1 MKILGSAKFQ
11 VRYSLTALAM
21 SFAII
26 CPAGAA
32 VLFDNTLDSSIGDRS
47 LVPTAQFQSFSNGA
61 GSFSLTDV
69 KVVLNGN
76 NTDNG
81 SLSVGLFSD
90 SSTSPGGL
98 LDHIGSLS
106 DSSLTANCDCIY
118 DFPVL
123 PFALTA
129 NTRYWIGLSTSNG
142 SSANWAIEG
151 PFLGRP
157 LDVGVTG
164 EFIDDSGNV
173 YGGPRR
179 GISDEGHGRGY
190 NRSIGCTGTL
200 GSAAVCYGAG
210 WFDVGAPVVVVST
223 EIQSQPI
230 NKCGGG

>member
-1 MKILGSAKFQ
+1 MKFQ
-11 VRYSLTALAM
+11 VRYSLTALAV
-21 SFAII
+21 SFALT

-76 NTDNG
+76 NTGSG
-81 SLSVGLFSD
+81 SLSVSLLSD

-98 LDHIGSLS
+98 LDPIGSLS
-106 DSSLTANCDCIY
+106 DSSLIANCNCIY

-129 NTRYWIGLSTSNG
+129 NTRYWIALSSSNN
-142 SSANWAIEG
+142 STANWSLEG
-151 PFLGRP
+151 PFLGQP

-164 EFIDDSGNV
+164 EFIGDSGNV
-173 YGGPRR
+173 MG
-179 GISDEGHGRGY
+179 DHGEAFQMKVTVAATTVPSGVPEP
-190 NRSIGCTGTL
+190 
-200 GSAAVCYGAG
+200 SAALLFATGLGALLLG
-210 WFDVGAPVVVVST
+210 LRWSSSARKSRVS
-223 EIQSQPI
+223 
-230 NKCGGG
+230 